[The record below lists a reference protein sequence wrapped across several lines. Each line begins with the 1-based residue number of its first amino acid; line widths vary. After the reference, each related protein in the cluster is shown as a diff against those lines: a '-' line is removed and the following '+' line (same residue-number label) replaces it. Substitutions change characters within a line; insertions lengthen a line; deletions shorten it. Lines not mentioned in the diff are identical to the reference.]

1 MNGHITTGI
10 KKHRIRLFCGL
21 TNIVTDVIS
30 LSGNPLFFA
39 LQTKLWFFSIFQE
52 RIFRLFWSFREE
64 LSYAS
69 RLRRSYYELLRDDL
83 EQVVMEYGLV
93 DSYFNFKSRNT
104 PYPFVERREMKP
116 KARIPA
122 LEHDCHNVFL
132 LIFVEDSIPAVHK
145 KYMRFF
151 DDNKTNK
158 VNLLKTE
165 AVSLNQNY
173 DRTSKYLDSIHFSD
187 TIKRLLPVDFALLIQ
202 RDPSSRARDRYA
214 ITHFHVKVDWPIAD
228 AAEDLGKTL
237 RYISKDLYEKG
248 DKYAEDMQ
256 KKFFEFYGLP
266 FMVGG
271 RRSAAIV
278 ASQYLRKVPSIST
291 VYVGS
296 CESRAVMRF
305 SERGVAKSIL
315 VRLAKDE
322 IGRFAD
328 ENNMSVT
335 TFRKNY
341 QIDREGND
349 GVFIFQ
355 IHYMHTSHARIPDD
369 GKLREIKP
377 DSYWITVGSEQ
388 IMPKPGIWKY
398 PPVSVNLI
406 YGKD

>member
-1 MNGHITTGI
+1 MT
-10 KKHRIRLFCGL
+10 
-21 TNIVTDVIS
+21 
-30 LSGNPLFFA
+30 
-39 LQTKLWFFSIFQE
+39 
-52 RIFRLFWSFREE
+52 FWSFREE
-64 LSYAS
+64 LSYAN

-83 EQVVMEYGLV
+83 EQVVLDYGLV
-93 DSYFNFKSRNT
+93 DSYLNFKLKNI

-122 LEHDCHNVFL
+122 LEHECQKVFL
-132 LIFVEDSIPAVHK
+132 VIFVEDTIPSIHK
-145 KYMRFF
+145 KYIRFF
-151 DDNKTNK
+151 DDNKTTK
-158 VNLLKTE
+158 VNLLKTD
-165 AVSLNQNY
+165 AVSLDENF
-173 DRTSKYLDSIHFSD
+173 DRTYKYLDSVYFTD

-202 RDPSSRARDRYA
+202 RDPASRARDRYSVS
-214 ITHFHVKVDWPIAD
+214 HFHVKVDWPIAD

-278 ASQYLRKVPSIST
+278 AAQYLRKIPCIST
-291 VYVGS
+291 VFVGS

-315 VRLAKDE
+315 VKLNREEVNRLAE
-322 IGRFAD
+322 
-328 ENNMSVT
+328 ENSISVT

-341 QIDREGND
+341 QIDRDGAD

-355 IHYMHTSHARIPDD
+355 IHYIHTNHARVPDD

-377 DSYWITVGSEQ
+377 DSYWITVGAEQ
-388 IMPKPGIWKY
+388 IMPKPGVWKY
-398 PPVSVNLI
+398 PPISVSLV